1 MEKGVEEAS
10 CALAEDSRAE
20 TANDKTRE
28 RLSSALRLL
37 NPPADKALTYELY
50 MRTIEEHL
58 NSLDTDAKAKMVLL
72 KLREYGETLYR
83 EILE

>member
-1 MEKGVEEAS
+1 
-10 CALAEDSRAE
+10 
-20 TANDKTRE
+20 
-28 RLSSALRLL
+28 
-37 NPPADKALTYELY
+37 